1 MAERESER
9 EKDGQYDSRETFVAS
24 RREVERGR
32 RDRDRRSSISI
43 KAELV
48 PRFFL
53 FYLSAI
59 PINNRSMF
67 AEVCTQHRSY
77 TEIKVGRINWKGSR
91 MRGVQLRWR
100 KIM

>member
-53 FYLSAI
+53 SYLSAI
-59 PINNRSMF
+59 LINNRSMF
-67 AEVCTQHRSY
+67 AEVCTQRSY